1 MSSFSFATIDSPVGR
16 LELVSNGEALERLA
30 IEGPEYPLQHGG
42 RAGQPDAVIA
52 QATGELAEYF
62 AGTRRTFDVP
72 VKLVGTAFQQA
83 IWHELATLGFGETIG
98 YAQLAARAGNPHAAR
113 AVGGA
118 VGANP
123 VAIIIPCHR
132 VIAANGKLTGYSN
145 GSGLET
151 KIQLLKLEGIWVE
164 I

>member
-1 MSSFSFATIDSPVGR
+1 MSAYAFATIDSPVGR
-16 LELVSNGEALERLA
+16 LELVSNGEALVRLG

-42 RAGQPDAVIA
+42 RAGQPDAEIR
-52 QATGELAEYF
+52 QATSELAEYF
-62 AGTRRTFDVP
+62 DGTRRTFNVP

-83 IWHELATLGFGETIG
+83 IWHELAALGFGETAG
-98 YAQLAARAGNPHAAR
+98 YGDLAARAGNPHAAR

-132 VIAANGKLTGYSN
+132 VLAANGKLTGYSN

-151 KIQLLKLEGIWVE
+151 KVRLLELEGVSFG
-164 I
+164 

>member
-1 MSSFSFATIDSPVGR
+1 MSTYSFATIDSPVGR
-16 LELVSNGEALERLA
+16 LELVSDGEALVRLS
-30 IEGPEYPLQHGG
+30 IEGPNYPLQHGG
-42 RAGQPDAVIA
+42 RAGEPDAVIR
-52 QATGELAEYF
+52 QATQELAEYF
-62 AGTRRTFDVP
+62 AGARRSFDVP

-83 IWHELATLGFGETIG
+83 IWHELAALNFGETAG
-98 YAQLAARAGNPHAAR
+98 YGELAARAGNPHAAR

-132 VIAANGKLTGYSN
+132 ILAANGKLTGYSN

-151 KIQLLKLEGIWVE
+151 KIKLLELEGINFG
-164 I
+164 

>member
-1 MSSFSFATIDSPVGR
+1 MSSFSFATLDSPVGR
-16 LELVSNGEALERLA
+16 LELVSDGEALVRLG
-30 IEGPEYPLQHGG
+30 IEGPDYPLQHGG
-42 RAGQPDAVIA
+42 RAGQPDAVMR
-52 QATGELAEYF
+52 QATLELAEYF
-62 AGTRRTFDVP
+62 SGTRRTFDVP

-83 IWHELATLGFGETIG
+83 IWHELAALAFGETIG
-98 YAQLAARAGNPHAAR
+98 YGQLAARAGNPHAAR

-132 VIAANGKLTGYSN
+132 VLAANGKLTGYSN

-151 KIQLLKLEGIWVE
+151 KTQLLRLEGVAHN
-164 I
+164 

>member
-16 LELVSNGEALERLA
+16 LELVSDGEALVRLS
-30 IEGPEYPLQHGG
+30 IEGPDYPLQHGG
-42 RAGQPDAVIA
+42 RAGQPDAVIR

-83 IWHELATLGFGETIG
+83 IWLELAALAFGETIG
-98 YAQLAARAGNPHAAR
+98 YGQLAARAGNPHAAR

-145 GSGLET
+145 GSGLAT
-151 KIQLLKLEGIWVE
+151 KIQLLKLEGVAYN
-164 I
+164 